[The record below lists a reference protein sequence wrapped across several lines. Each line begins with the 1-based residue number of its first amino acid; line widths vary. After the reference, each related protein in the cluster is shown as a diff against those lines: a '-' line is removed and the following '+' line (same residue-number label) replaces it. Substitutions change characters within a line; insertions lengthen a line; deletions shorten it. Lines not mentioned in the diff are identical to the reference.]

1 MSKRKVWLCS
11 ASDSRMPQA
20 EVLGASVRKHTDY
33 AFGRLNPGGDE
44 AEQREHR
51 GLIELLVSRQRSA
64 AALKL
69 LTEGA
74 DEVIVSGSDYLVC
87 GPLVDLNREA
97 DCLFCPHTYELMPE
111 PPQQQNVNL
120 TRSGVINSDFQVWRN
135 TRKVREFLRTM
146 IAEQN
151 GPTERIRDA
160 LDFEQLWL
168 PYALSCANGAL
179 ITHPGYGMSYYNMH
193 EREIIMRTAE
203 TYLLRTSS
211 GEQPLRTFHFSGM
224 EFGPQSAP
232 LTKYEVPFRRAL
244 SGAEVEFFLAYK
256 NEVAKA
262 SQSA

>member
-1 MSKRKVWLCS
+1 
-11 ASDSRMPQA
+11 MPQA

-33 AFGRLNPGGDE
+33 AFGRLNPGGGE
-44 AEQREHR
+44 ADQLTHR

-64 AALKL
+64 ATLKL

-87 GPLVDLNREA
+87 GPLVDLDSKP

-120 TRSGVINSDFQVWRN
+120 SRSGVINSDFQVWRN
-135 TRKVREFLRTM
+135 TRKVRDFLKCM

-151 GPTERIRDA
+151 GPTERLRDA

-179 ITHPGYGMSYYNMH
+179 IKHPGYGMSYYNMH
-193 EREIIMRTAE
+193 ERMIKMRTAE
-203 TYLLRTSS
+203 TYLLETIE

-224 EFGPQSAP
+224 EFGPQAAP
-232 LTKYEVPFRRAL
+232 LTKYELPFKRPLSRAEQEFLL
-244 SGAEVEFFLAYK
+244 SYKEQVHLAEKSFPR
-256 NEVAKA
+256 
-262 SQSA
+262 